1 MYGINHEFN
10 IHLKNQKYIP
20 VVWKISA
27 LQLDNKTLIS
37 GVLLKDTPFLYNEQI
52 SNFKNLQKVIKT
64 YFIPVYA
71 NNKISINTDDQT
83 IDTNTDQHGGFSVVT
98 DYLFDGNLTIKT
110 DDHAEPLVILQ
121 TYPVLFK
128 ITESPFDVIS
138 DIDDTILVSY
148 TADFFK
154 RIGTVIFTS
163 PGKRK
168 VIDFTQN
175 LFQEF
180 KKYDAR
186 VFYVSKSE
194 SNLFAMLTS
203 FIEHNKLPKGK
214 LILTPYLSFDQ
225 LFHSKKGINYKLD
238 HIKFILNHTKTKK
251 YVLIGDDS
259 QKDMEIYSQIATEFP
274 ERILKIYIRQTKREI
289 LPYQKKM
296 WQKLNSTSVPTKYF
310 DDQSNIDLKNEFRQ
324 LKNAL
329 L

>member
-1 MYGINHEFN
+1 M
-10 IHLKNQKYIP
+10 KNQKYIP

-37 GVLLKDTPFLYNEQI
+37 GVLLKDTPFLYNKQI
-52 SNFKNLQKVIKT
+52 GKFKNLQKVIKT

-71 NNKISINTDDQT
+71 NKKISINIDDHIIHTTTDH
-83 IDTNTDQHGGFSVVT
+83 HGGFSVVT

-110 DDHAEPLVILQ
+110 NDHTKPLVILQ

-128 ITESPFDVIS
+128 NTESPFDVIS

-148 TADFFK
+148 TADFIK
-154 RIGTVIFTS
+154 RIGTVIITPPS
-163 PGKRK
+163 KRK
-168 VIDFTQN
+168 VIDFTQK

-186 VFYVSKSE
+186 VLYVSKSE

-203 FIEHNKLPKGK
+203 FIEHNNLPKGK
-214 LILTPYLSFDQ
+214 LILTPYLSISQ
-225 LFHSKKGINYKLD
+225 LFYPKKGIHYKFD

-251 YVLIGDDS
+251 YILIGDDS

-274 ERILKIYIRQTKREI
+274 ERILKIYIRQTKRKI

-310 DDQSNIDLKNEFRQ
+310 DDRSNIDLKNEFRQ
-324 LKNAL
+324 LKNTL

>member
-1 MYGINHEFN
+1 
-10 IHLKNQKYIP
+10 LKNQKYIP

-37 GVLLKDTPFLYNEQI
+37 GVLLKDTPFLYNKHI
-52 SNFKNLQKVIKT
+52 SKFKNLKKVIKT

-71 NNKISINTDDQT
+71 NKKISINTDDQT
-83 IDTNTDQHGGFSVVT
+83 INTTTDQHGGFSVIV
-98 DYLFDGNLTIKT
+98 DFLINGNIKIKINNG
-110 DDHAEPLVILQ
+110 AEPLVILQ
-121 TYPVLFK
+121 TYPILFK
-128 ITESPFDVIS
+128 TTESPFDIIS

-168 VIDFTQN
+168 VIDFTQK
-175 LFQEF
+175 LFKEF

-214 LILTPYLSFDQ
+214 LILTPYLSISQ
-225 LFHSKKGINYKLD
+225 QKKKKKGIHYKLD
-238 HIKFILNHTKTKK
+238 HIKFILDHTKTKK

-259 QKDMEIYSQIATEFP
+259 QKDMEVYSQIATEFP
-274 ERILKIYIRQTKREI
+274 ERILYIYIRQTKRKI

-310 DDQSNIDLKNEFRQ
+310 DDRSKIDLKNEFRQ
-324 LKNAL
+324 L
-329 L
+329 

>member
-1 MYGINHEFN
+1 LGNKKH
-10 IHLKNQKYIP
+10 IP

-37 GVLLKDTPFLYNEQI
+37 GVLLKETPFLYNEQI
-52 SNFKNLQKVIKT
+52 SNFKNLQKVVKT
-64 YFIPVYA
+64 YFIPAYA
-71 NNKISINTDDQT
+71 NKKISISADDQT
-83 IDTNTDQHGGFSVVT
+83 IETTSDQHGSFSVVT
-98 DYLFDGNLTIKT
+98 DHLINGNLKVKI
-110 DDHAEPLVILQ
+110 DNNAESLVIVQ
-121 TYPVLFK
+121 TYPILFK
-128 ITESPFDVIS
+128 TTESPFDIIS

-154 RIGTVIFTS
+154 RIATILFTS

-168 VIDFTQN
+168 VIDFTQK
-175 LFQEF
+175 LFQEI
-180 KKYDAR
+180 KKYDTR

-214 LILTPYLSFDQ
+214 LILTPYLSISQ
-225 LFHSKKGINYKLD
+225 LFHPKKGVNYKLD
-238 HIKFILNHTKTKK
+238 NIKFILNNTKTKK

-259 QKDMEIYSQIATEFP
+259 QKDMEVYNQIATEFP
-274 ERILKIYIRQTKREI
+274 ERILKIYIRQTKRKI

-296 WQKLNSTSVPTKYF
+296 WQKLNSTTVPTKYF
-310 DDQSNIDLKNEFRQ
+310 DDHSDINLKNEFRQ
-324 LKNAL
+324 LKNTL